1 MQKEVVKQ
9 IEIYLDEL
17 KYDRAKEIFSNI
29 AEGKMLRSR
38 LIEAISGV
46 DEKSIKLAATIELI
60 HTASLLHDD
69 VIDRADSRRGL
80 PSINAKYGNIY
91 AVMLGDIL
99 YSKAFSELSLMDKE
113 ISRSVSQA
121 VCQLSIG
128 EMMDVDY
135 SKTFNKDL
143 EIYNKIIYLKTG
155 VLIEV
160 ASKCAA
166 ILSGKDKQ
174 NLSIY
179 GKNIGIAFQIAD
191 DILDAT
197 ADSKTLGKPAFSDF
211 REGKSTLPFIILY
224 SKLPEDDATKLVGL
238 CGKEFDST
246 QEAWIKSKF
255 EEFGI
260 IELAKQEAFRL
271 IEEALLYAKDEK
283 GLVEIAKKMVDRK
296 F

>member
-17 KYDRAKEIFSNI
+17 KYDRAKEIYADI
-29 AEGKMLRSR
+29 AQGKMLRSR
-38 LIEAISGV
+38 LIEAIAGV
-46 DEKSIKLAATIELI
+46 NEKSVKLAATIELI

-69 VIDRADSRRGL
+69 VIDRAETRRGL

-121 VCQLSIG
+121 VCDLSIG

-135 SKTFNKDL
+135 SSSFNTDL
-143 EIYNKIIYLKTG
+143 ETYYKIIYLKTG

-166 ILSGKDKQ
+166 ILSQKNAS
-174 NLSIY
+174 NLSVY

-191 DILDAT
+191 DILDVT
-197 ADSKTLGKPAFSDF
+197 ADSKTLGKPAFLDF
-211 REGKSTLPFIILY
+211 REGKSTLPFILLY
-224 SKLPEDDATKLVGL
+224 SKLSSDDARRLESL
-238 CGKEFDST
+238 CGKEFGES
-246 QEAWIKSKF
+246 EEIWIKSEF
-255 EEFGI
+255 EKHGI
-260 IELAKQEAFRL
+260 IELAKKAAFSL
-271 IEEALLYAKDEK
+271 IEEALLFAKDEK